1 VDTAEWLPP
10 YAGPLPGG
18 MHGAPA
24 IIVDGQLVVAE
35 GGSLGMRRI
44 ASLAATYPVGMAG
57 SDDRWLVLLR
67 CLDTG
72 GRERAGGRLRSLLEL
87 GAGSLSIAP
96 AAEVL
101 VPQSEVAAEHWL
113 SFEDSVGIQSAG
125 QTPTLAV
132 AAGGY
137 TARLRVPPGSL
148 ALAGGAEESEP
159 VPPAAGAEV
168 SIRFPST
175 RGGPPPQ
182 LVVVTPAG
190 RGYRAAWRVGRV
202 VGAPPPL
209 SASVSAAFL
218 AGEAQVRG
226 STAHGALVS
235 VDGRSVPIGA
245 EGAFSTRVEAG
256 LWPRSVS
263 VSASDV
269 LGQTS
274 TTTLT
279 AVGYLDYP
287 RLPWLPIVTLSLLAL
302 AALGAWRQRPGATG
316 PGGDALV
323 EVEPMT
329 AASALM
335 DGRLPDVLQPPDAEG
350 PNGRP
355 RG

>member
-1 VDTAEWLPP
+1 
-10 YAGPLPGG
+10 
-18 MHGAPA
+18 
-24 IIVDGQLVVAE
+24 
-35 GGSLGMRRI
+35 
-44 ASLAATYPVGMAG
+44 MAG
-57 SDDRWLVLLR
+57 SGERSLVLLR
-67 CLDTG
+67 AGETG

-96 AAEVL
+96 AAEVFA
-101 VPQSEVAAEHWL
+101 PQSEVAAEQWL

-137 TARLRVPPGSL
+137 IARIRVPPGSL
-148 ALAGGAEESEP
+148 VLVRGAEESDALPP
-159 VPPAAGAEV
+159 VSTADL

-182 LVVVTPAG
+182 LTVVTPAG

-202 VGAPPPL
+202 VGAPPGL
-209 SASVSAAFL
+209 SVSVSAGFL
-218 AGEAQVRG
+218 SGEAQVRG
-226 STAHGALVS
+226 TTAHGALVS

-245 EGAFSTRVEAG
+245 DGAFSTRVEAG

-279 AVGYLDYP
+279 VVGYLDYP
-287 RLPWLPIVTLSLLAL
+287 RLPWLPMVSLSLLGL
-302 AALGAWRQRPGATG
+302 AGFVAWRQRPGISTLRA
-316 PGGDALV
+316 DALV
-323 EVEPMT
+323 EVEPGA
-329 AASALM
+329 AASALIS
-335 DGRLPDVLQPPDAEG
+335 GRLPDTLQPRDAQK
-350 PNGRP
+350 PSGRSV
-355 RG
+355 G